1 MKNNMVKKL
10 IPVVGLIIGWGVF
23 SISQKVYANYIVA
36 KTSISL
42 DERDKKNL
50 DNSMQQ
56 LFAGAPSAICG
67 IIHNKNMDKYNT
79 NIKKYCANYG
89 VKITKFINNEDINAV
104 VLKR

>member
-10 IPVVGLIIGWGVF
+10 IPVVGFIIGWGIF
-23 SISQKVYANYIVA
+23 SIGQKAYTNYIVTKA
-36 KTSISL
+36 SISL